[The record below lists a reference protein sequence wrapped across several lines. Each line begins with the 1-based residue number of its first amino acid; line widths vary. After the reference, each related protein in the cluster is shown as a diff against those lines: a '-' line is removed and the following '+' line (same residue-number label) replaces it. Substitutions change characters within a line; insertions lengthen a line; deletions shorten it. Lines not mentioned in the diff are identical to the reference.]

1 MEGGH
6 ELHSAHAHVHAL
18 LVSLHAHTACVWD
31 LDSRCL
37 LHKLTLPA
45 DECGVPQ
52 PLGGATLAVWGD
64 RHLVLLVPGHSI
76 YVYADAGRERGVGG
90 GRERV
95 SAPLWVMDLA
105 EAEAEGVKSVAL
117 SSSGKYLVGA
127 DPLAGLLHC
136 WCLPTM
142 PGTPSHHTVPH
153 PVHAEFVHPILTTSA
168 APDLRLQGAQVA
180 VAGDDGS
187 VRAIALPSGFVVHT
201 CIPHLDQGCR
211 RRAQAVALTWSK
223 AAATC
228 EDGSVVLFDVKA
240 RHSREQQ
247 VQATTRQQKKRQ
259 QKIHPRAP
267 ETNAEDASSR
277 SDDTEICW
285 SVVEGGSSGVDVGSA
300 HGQRCDASE
309 GPGDK
314 GAIYVCA
321 RACWCARVW
330 RWRVCAPACAQT
342 CVCEILFML
351 IVGMGVCCKAAHA
364 KDIEL
369 SLGHKHRTW

>member
-6 ELHSAHAHVHAL
+6 EAHSAHAHAHAHAHAQAL

-31 LDSRCL
+31 LDARCL
-37 LHKLTLPA
+37 LHKLTLPL
-45 DECGVPQ
+45 DECGSVPL

-64 RHLVLLVPGHSI
+64 KHLVLLVPRNSI
-76 YVYADAGRERGVGG
+76 YVYGDAGRERGVGG

-95 SAPLWVMDLA
+95 SAPMWVMDLA
-105 EAEAEGVKSVAL
+105 EAEAEGVESVAL
-117 SSSGKYLVGA
+117 SSSGKYLIGA
-127 DPLAGLLHC
+127 DPSAGLLHC

-142 PGTPSHHTVPH
+142 PGTPSHHKVPH
-153 PVHAEFVHPILTTSA
+153 PAHAEFVHPILTTSA

-180 VAGDDGS
+180 VAGDDGC

-228 EDGSVVLFDVKA
+228 EDGSVQLFDVKA
-240 RHSREQQ
+240 RLSREQQ
-247 VQATTRQQKKRQ
+247 GQATTRQQKKQQ
-259 QKIHPRAP
+259 QKINPRAP
-267 ETNAEDASSR
+267 ETTAEDTSSR
-277 SDDTEICW
+277 RGDTYICW
-285 SVVEGGSSGVDVGSA
+285 SVVEGGSSGVDVSLA

-309 GPGDK
+309 GPGDQ
-314 GAIYVCA
+314 GAIYVCV
-321 RACWCARVW
+321 CARWCSCV
-330 RWRVCAPACAQT
+330 PACART

-351 IVGMGVCCKAAHA
+351 VVGVGVCCQAAHA
-364 KDIEL
+364 KDSEFP
-369 SLGHKHRTW
+369 SGNKHRTW